1 MCVWLLI
8 IMFLS
13 PQIQIK
19 YFFTNYLL
27 INLSTQK
34 LHLFCSDKVVPI
46 NLFLYL
52 RYKVLY
58 SRYRDLFQT
67 PLLRKHD
74 CAEAFCPHFRF
85 KQETLAESPNPG
97 RQYLHLEHKIKV
109 GTSKKEDGACSKIFH
124 TGNGN
129 QRSTCICICILR
141 GTRHHICTTNNEQRN
156 NCPLKMIITRIF
168 SCFRLLNGPSWSS
181 RVLVLGKYAP
191 TVQ

>member
-1 MCVWLLI
+1 
-8 IMFLS
+8 MFLS

-34 LHLFCSDKVVPI
+34 LHMFCSDKVVPI

-97 RQYLHLEHKIKV
+97 RQYLHLEHKRKV
-109 GTSKKEDGACSKIFH
+109 LAKKKMAPVRKYSIPE
-124 TGNGN
+124 TETNV
-129 QRSTCICICILR
+129 QRAFAYCAGQDITFVPQ
-141 GTRHHICTTNNEQRN
+141 TTNNG
-156 NCPLKMIITRIF
+156 TT
-168 SCFRLLNGPSWSS
+168 
-181 RVLVLGKYAP
+181 VL
-191 TVQ
+191 